1 MHFLRMY
8 LMSLYYLV
16 SANVLAYGLTNDN
29 GSKTSLLPSSSAEN
43 DQHDHQRQDQDQ
55 PKATYLRPAEA
66 TRTMPRKTIKS
77 DKSPHI
83 LNKKLLNK
91 LGLAKVRAPNSHNR
105 KRLAVESRRHASP
118 DDSHMFIIKLPPNL
132 YYYTGPKAG
141 GTSTA
146 SNSAATS
153 TAAKNNALDQGNG
166 KKVSFNF
173 NSNGK
178 PSHIYHWNL
187 PVIKKILS
195 NESRFPTLRS
205 KDDLIDIKNTPTWSK
220 PWENETIEKSFGKSN
235 MAEKKSMKR
244 KSPSYYAP
252 ANSINKNSF
261 NKYFAGNGK
270 PKGFYVIKKNHKKA
284 TYFRNITP

>member
-8 LMSLYYLV
+8 LMSLFYVV
-16 SANVLAYGLTNDN
+16 STNVFAYGLTNDN
-29 GSKTSLLPSSSAEN
+29 GSKTSLLPSSPGN
-43 DQHDHQRQDQDQ
+43 DQ
-55 PKATYLRPAEA
+55 PKATSSAYLRPSA
-66 TRTMPRKTIKS
+66 TLPRKTIKS

-132 YYYTGPKAG
+132 YYYTGPKASG
-141 GTSTA
+141 G
-146 SNSAATS
+146 SNSAGSTS

-187 PVIKKILS
+187 PVLKKILS

-205 KDDLIDIKNTPTWSK
+205 NDDLIDIKNTPTWSK

-235 MAEKKSMKR
+235 MAEKKSLKR

-252 ANSINKNSF
+252 ANSVNKNSF